1 MARPIFTPH
10 WVHQVSEL
18 IMGDTV
24 SHEDYNEKLN
34 LNSGQGDY
42 NTHVLLHLFTVEDK
56 EETYHIPYID
66 KELVDTNDRITAI
79 EESLPDIP
87 AITEILNAIIDGTTT
102 VGHATLADN
111 LTDAV
116 SAGPREY
123 YGTDYNSTVG
133 FHRVPDSIYADDMS
147 QQYPEI
153 EGIYFTPRLN
163 SVAENMLTQEVR
175 DKLNAGAI
183 TSYNDLDDKPAI
195 GGVTLNSNT
204 TLSDLGII
212 SSTDISNTYET
223 KSDATLKYNTNQAL
237 ANSKAQVFINT
248 IPEGV
253 TPNVGDL
260 LVIV

>member
-1 MARPIFTPH
+1 MKQFTPR
-10 WVHQVSEL
+10 WVHQVSEKE
-18 IMGDTV
+18 MGSLVT
-24 SHEDYNEKLN
+24 HEDYNTKLN
-34 LNSGQGDY
+34 LNGMQGDY
-42 NTHVLLHLFTVEDK
+42 NTHVLLELFTI
-56 EETYHIPYID
+56 EESENAYHIPYLD
-66 KELVDTNDRITAI
+66 KEITNTNNRVTTLEEAI
-79 EESLPDIP
+79 PDIP
-87 AITEILNAIIDGTTT
+87 AVSAILESIINGTTT
-102 VGHATLADN
+102 VGHATVADN
-111 LTDAV
+111 LTGAA

-123 YGTDYNSTVG
+123 YGTDFESTVG
-133 FHRVPDSIYADDMS
+133 YHRIPDSLYADDMAMD
-147 QQYPEI
+147 YAEI

-175 DKLNAGAI
+175 DKLNAGVI

-204 TLSDLGII
+204 TLADLGII

-248 IPEGV
+248 VPVGV

-260 LVIV
+260 LVLE